1 VADLCEGASARWG
14 VALIGV
20 DHLADKPRLLVVGA
34 GGHGRSVAEAVL
46 MSGDFDLVGFL
57 DDGAFDRGG
66 DVWGLPVLGPAN
78 AFADY
83 AALASHAVVAIGNNS
98 LRQKLCAHLLAAGFA
113 LARVVH
119 PRAIVSP
126 RAQLGEGVAVMAGAI
141 VGTEAV
147 LGQGVIV
154 NCGAVVDH
162 HAQVHDFGHLG
173 VNACMADGSVLGA
186 LAWMQAGVALG
197 YGVTLPS
204 GVTLA
209 PGETVDSKNNKYKN
223 D

>member
-1 VADLCEGASARWG
+1 MADLCEGAAARWG
-14 VALIGV
+14 VALTGV
-20 DHLADKPRLLVVGA
+20 DVVMAKPRLLVVGA

-57 DDGAFDRGG
+57 DDGAFTNGV
-66 DVWGLPVLGPAN
+66 DVWGLPVLGPAT

-83 AALASHAVVAIGNNS
+83 AALATHAVVAIGNNA
-98 LRQKLCAHLLAAGFA
+98 LRQKMCAQLQEAGLT

-119 PRAIVSP
+119 PRATVSP

-173 VNACMADGSVLGA
+173 VNASMAGGSVLGA
-186 LAWMQAGVALG
+186 LAWMQAGAALG
-197 YGVTLPS
+197 YGVTVPY

-209 PGETVDSKNNKYKN
+209 PGEAVDSKTNKYKN